1 MRMSWIAPGVRY
13 MKQNFKIKMYYQ
25 DVHEV
30 AAAEETL
37 PSSQAVHA
45 DEAVVEYLPA
55 SLSGDVNK
63 CQYQ

>member
-1 MRMSWIAPGVRY
+1 MHVLDCSHQMY
-13 MKQNFKIKMYYQ
+13 KIKITSVKYNYQ

-37 PSSQAVHA
+37 PSSQVVHA

-55 SLSGDVNK
+55 SLS
-63 CQYQ
+63 